1 MLIKDLLNHIETFAP
16 LALALDWDN
25 VGLLLGD
32 RAATVNKALV
42 TLDVTPTA
50 VDKAIERGC
59 DLIVSHHPLIFR
71 PLKSLTDPL
80 LLKLAARGIAVICLH
95 TNLDVAPYGVNHAL
109 ADALGL
115 QVTGRL
121 SLETGNR
128 WQHISVTVP
137 PAKAED
143 VARAAFAAGAGRIGN
158 YGSCSTRHPITGT
171 FLPGQGA
178 HPQLEQPDPQGL
190 SRVEEVE
197 LEFMA
202 DSLCLPQVLQAI
214 RAAHPYETPAL
225 YHFPVANAN
234 PAYGLGLLGEFVPRL
249 SLGEIRELVSD
260 KLDCPAPRIWTA
272 GLDLAA
278 PVGTV
283 AICGGSGGSLLNDA
297 QRQAELFISGDLSY
311 HSLLDSRIPLIDA
324 GHFHTEYP
332 VLGYLQKQLR
342 SQGLEAV
349 ILPREEHEYSRFCF

>member
-1 MLIKDLLNHIETFAP
+1 MTQGILPDIRETYSGVFQLIPLSGPNWNLRIFHDFSRPFPILSISLPSRNHADQGLLNHIGPSP
-16 LALALDWDN
+16 LSWPDWDN
-25 VGLLLGD
+25 GLLLGD
-32 RAATVNKALV
+32 RDATVNKALV
-42 TLDVTPTA
+42 TLDVTPNA

-121 SLETGNR
+121 SPETGNR

-178 HPQLEQPDPQGL
+178 RPQLEQPDAQGL

-249 SLGEIRELVSD
+249 SLGEIPSWSQLNWT
-260 KLDCPAPRIWTA
+260 APRPA
-272 GLDLAA
+272 SGLRVLTWQPRWERWPSAA
-278 PVGTV
+278 VP
-283 AICGGSGGSLLNDA
+283 GG
-297 QRQAELFISGDLSY
+297 
-311 HSLLDSRIPLIDA
+311 
-324 GHFHTEYP
+324 
-332 VLGYLQKQLR
+332 R
-342 SQGLEAV
+342 S
-349 ILPREEHEYSRFCF
+349 